1 MFNELC
7 DVGKP
12 GPYFLFKSQSRAIL
26 SYQVLARKYRSQ
38 TFDQMVGQNH
48 ISQTIMN
55 ALKNNRLPHALLFT
69 GIRGTGKTSS
79 ARILAKSIRCTNSKD
94 FTPCGVCESCMEITA
109 GRATD
114 VIEIDGASNNGV
126 DAIRDLRD
134 SVMFSPSS
142 GKYKIFIIDEVHM
155 LSSSAFNALLKTL
168 EEPPPHVIFIMAT
181 TEIQKIP
188 QTILSR
194 CQRFDFRRIP
204 IKQLAEHLKWI
215 CDQENIKIDEK
226 ALWLLARQGEGSARD
241 SLSLLD
247 QVINF
252 STALQGNTITD
263 AVVSEIL
270 GLTDRALVFEA
281 FQALIHR
288 DDKSM
293 LSLLK
298 RLGEASVNGSLFL
311 DDLLRLFR
319 HSILLRSAA
328 AENVTNVM
336 IDLPTDEISIL
347 TELIQPLSL
356 TDLHMLFDMC
366 FKSMNDVIRSHEP
379 LLVLEISLLRMSQ
392 APQIK
397 DLQSLLGNANIA
409 SAGATSAPKAVEQ
422 AKKPAPITFAKPASP
437 VQAAAPAPV
446 IPQVE
451 PVKPKPVAPVPQTPT
466 QDSWFEF
473 IQFLKQNE
481 PILAAKAENLIFE
494 QFVASDKMIQLGIPM
509 VFGFLLDQIT
519 QAETKQKLQG
529 CIDSFFGRGYN
540 FDIQKT
546 KTVVG
551 ESALNIAAKKEIQAE
566 EKLKDSWAQDP
577 RIKKAQEVFNG
588 TIKVVNKVD

>member
-1 MFNELC
+1 M
-7 DVGKP
+7 
-12 GPYFLFKSQSRAIL
+12 

-38 TFDQMVGQNH
+38 TFDQMVGQTH

-79 ARILAKSIRCTNSKD
+79 ARILAKSIRCTNSQN
-94 FTPCGVCESCMEITA
+94 FTPCGKCESCIEITSN
-109 GRATD
+109 RATD

-204 IKQLAEHLKWI
+204 IKQLSDHLKWI
-215 CDQENIKIDEK
+215 CEQENIKVDEK

-252 STALQGNTITD
+252 STALQGHTITD
-263 AVVSEIL
+263 ADVSEIL
-270 GLTDRALVFEA
+270 GLTDRTLVFEA

-288 DDKSM
+288 DDKNM

-298 RLGEASVNGSLFL
+298 KLSDASVNSSLFL

-319 HSILLRSAA
+319 HSILLRSAST
-328 AENVTNVM
+328 ENVSHVH
-336 IDLPTDEISIL
+336 IDLPTDEIAL
-347 TELIQPLSL
+347 LQELIQPLGLS
-356 TDLHMLFDMC
+356 DLHMLFDMC

-379 LLVLEISLLRMSQ
+379 LMVLEISLLRMAQ

-397 DLQSLLGNANIA
+397 DLQSFFNQ
-409 SAGATSAPKAVEQ
+409 AGSVNVGVSSAPKVVEQ
-422 AKKPAPITFAKPASP
+422 VKKPAPIPFKTTA
-437 VQAAAPAPV
+437 
-446 IPQVE
+446 PQVTAQS
-451 PVKPKPVAPVPQTPT
+451 VKTVTPAAPVPQVPT
-466 QDSWFEF
+466 ADSWFEF
-473 IQFLKQNE
+473 VQFLKRNE
-481 PILAAKAENLIFE
+481 PILAAKIENLIFE
-494 QFVASDKMIQLGIPM
+494 QFNEDAKKIQLGLPP
-509 VFGFLLDQIT
+509 VFGFLLDQIL

-529 CIDSFFGRGYN
+529 SIDSFFGGGYN
-540 FDIQKT
+540 FEIQKT
-546 KTVVG
+546 KTVAG
-551 ESALNIAAKKEIQAE
+551 ESALNTAVKKEIQAE
-566 EKLKDSWAQDP
+566 EKLKDSWAQDS

>member
-1 MFNELC
+1 
-7 DVGKP
+7 
-12 GPYFLFKSQSRAIL
+12 L

-79 ARILAKSIRCTNSKD
+79 ARILAKSIRCTNSVD
-94 FTPCGVCESCMEITA
+94 FKPCGVCENCIEITA

-215 CDQENIKIDEK
+215 CDQENIKIDDK

-252 STALQGNTITD
+252 STALQGNVITD
-263 AVVSEIL
+263 ATVSEIL

-281 FQALIHR
+281 FQCLIHR
-288 DDKSM
+288 NDKSM
-293 LSLLK
+293 LALLK
-298 RLGEASVNGSLFL
+298 KLSEASVNGSLFL

-319 HSILLRSAA
+319 HSILLRSAGD
-328 AENVTNVM
+328 NVANIN
-336 IDLPTDEISIL
+336 IDLPIDEITIL
-347 TELIQPLSL
+347 IELIQPLSIS
-356 TDLHMLFDMC
+356 DLHMLFDMC

-379 LLVLEISLLRMSQ
+379 LLVLEISLLRMAQ

-397 DLQSLLGNANIA
+397 DLQSLMSGGTSV
-409 SAGATSAPKAVEQ
+409 SAGAAQPPKPAEQ
-422 AKKPAPITFAKPASP
+422 APKPAPITFAKIATPIP
-437 VQAAAPAPV
+437 QPAAPQPEPPV
-446 IPQVE
+446 KATPVTPKPQV
-451 PVKPKPVAPVPQTPT
+451 PT
-466 QDSWFEF
+466 KGSWFDF
-473 IQFLKQNE
+473 VQFLKQNE
-481 PILAAKAENLIFE
+481 PILAAKVENLIFD
-494 QFVASDKMIQLGIPM
+494 QLDADKIIHLGLPP
-509 VFGFLLDQIT
+509 VFGFLADQIT
-519 QAETKQKLQG
+519 QSETKQKLQG
-529 CIDSFFGRGYN
+529 CIDSFFGSRYN
-540 FDIQKT
+540 FEIQKT
-546 KTVVG
+546 KNVAG
-551 ESALNIAAKKEIQAE
+551 ESALNIAQQKEIQAE

>member
-1 MFNELC
+1 MRCGEAWPL
-7 DVGKP
+7 
-12 GPYFLFKSQSRAIL
+12 FLKLIEGVL

-79 ARILAKSIRCTNSKD
+79 ARILAKSIRCTNSKN
-94 FTPCGVCESCMEITA
+94 FTPCGVCESCLEITA

-142 GKYKIFIIDEVHM
+142 GKYKIFIIEEVHM

-215 CDQENIKIDEK
+215 CTQENIQIDDK

-252 STALQGNTITD
+252 STALQGNVITD
-263 AVVSEIL
+263 ATVSEIL

-293 LSLLK
+293 LALLK
-298 RLGEASVNGSLFL
+298 RLAEASVNGSLFL

-328 AENVTNVM
+328 AENVAHIN
-336 IDLPTDEISIL
+336 IDLPADEITIL
-347 TELIQPLSL
+347 LELIQPLSIP
-356 TDLHMLFDMC
+356 DLHMLFDMC

-397 DLQSLLGNANIA
+397 DLQSLLNNP
-409 SAGATSAPKAVEQ
+409 GATASGGVVSAPKVVEQ
-422 AKKPAPITFAKPASP
+422 AKKPAPITLAKPK
-437 VQAAAPAPV
+437 AAPAP
-446 IPQVE
+446 P
-451 PVKPKPVAPVPQTPT
+451 TPT
-466 QDSWFEF
+466 PTKETWFDF
-473 IQFLKQNE
+473 VQFLKQNE
-481 PILAAKAENLIFE
+481 PILAAKVENLIFE
-494 QFVASDKMIQLGIPM
+494 RFNAEEKVIQLGIPA

-519 QAETKQKLQG
+519 QSETKQKLQG
-529 CIDSFFGRGYN
+529 SIDSFFGRGYN

-546 KTVVG
+546 KTVAG
-551 ESALNIAAKKEIQAE
+551 ESALNIAQQKEIQAE
-566 EKLKDSWAQDP
+566 EKLKDSWALDP
-577 RIKKAQEVFNG
+577 RIRKAQEVFNG
-588 TIKVVNKVD
+588 TIKVVNKID

>member
-1 MFNELC
+1 M
-7 DVGKP
+7 
-12 GPYFLFKSQSRAIL
+12 

-94 FTPCGVCESCMEITA
+94 FTPCGVCESCLEITA

-288 DDKSM
+288 DDKAM
-293 LSLLK
+293 LALLK
-298 RLGEASVNGSLFL
+298 RLAEASVNGSLFL

-328 AENVTNVM
+328 AENVSNVN
-336 IDLPTDEISIL
+336 IDLPTDEITIL
-347 TELIQPLSL
+347 QELIQPLSL

-366 FKSMNDVIRSHEP
+366 FKSMNDVLRSHEP

-397 DLQSLLGNANIA
+397 DLQALLGNANLA
-409 SAGATSAPKAVEQ
+409 STGAAPAPKAVEQ
-422 AKKPAPITFAKPASP
+422 AKKPAPITFTK
-437 VQAAAPAPV
+437 AAAPQQTAAAPTPV
-446 IPQVE
+446 VKTEAPAAPE
-451 PVKPKPVAPVPQTPT
+451 PVKAAPVAKVIVPQIPT

-494 QFVASDKMIQLGIPM
+494 QYVASDKMIQLGIPM

-529 CIDSFFGRGYN
+529 CIDSFFGSGYN
-540 FDIQKT
+540 FEIQKT
-546 KTVVG
+546 KTVSG
-551 ESALNIAAKKEIQAE
+551 DSALNIAVKKEIQAE

>member
-1 MFNELC
+1 M
-7 DVGKP
+7 
-12 GPYFLFKSQSRAIL
+12 

-94 FTPCGVCESCMEITA
+94 FIPCGVCESCVEITS
-109 GRATD
+109 GRAND

-155 LSSSAFNALLKTL
+155 LSTSAFNALLKTL

-194 CQRFDFRRIP
+194 CQRFDFRPIP
-204 IKQLAEHLKWI
+204 INQLAEHLKFI
-215 CDQENIKIDEK
+215 CQQENIKIDAK

-252 STALQGNTITD
+252 STALEGHTITD
-263 AVVSEIL
+263 AMVSEIL
-270 GLTDRALVFEA
+270 GLTDRALVYEA
-281 FQALIHR
+281 FQSLILR
-288 DDKSM
+288 DDKAM
-293 LSLLK
+293 LMLLK
-298 RLGEASVNGSLFL
+298 KLSEASVNASLFL

-319 HSILLRSAA
+319 HSILLRSASLESIA
-328 AENVTNVM
+328 QIN
-336 IDLPTDEISIL
+336 IDLPTDEVTIL
-347 TELIQPLSL
+347 TELIQPLGLS
-356 TDLHMLFDMC
+356 DLHMLFDMC
-366 FKSMNDVIRSHEP
+366 FKSLNDVHRSHEP
-379 LLVLEISLLRMSQ
+379 LLILEISLLRMSQ

-397 DLQSLLGNANIA
+397 DLHRLLNTTVTPSKVGEAID
-409 SAGATSAPKAVEQ
+409 TKAVEQ
-422 AKKPAPITFAKPASP
+422 TKKPTPAAFS
-437 VQAAAPAPV
+437 QPV
-446 IPQVE
+446 IAKSLVAQPEIKDPIPQIPSKE
-451 PVKPKPVAPVPQTPT
+451 T
-466 QDSWFEF
+466 WFEF
-473 IQFLKQNE
+473 VQFLKRNE

-494 QFVASDKMIQLGIPM
+494 QLSAEDKKIQLAISP
-509 VFGFLLDQIT
+509 VFSFLLDQIL
-519 QAETKQKLQG
+519 QSETKQKLQG
-529 CIDSFFGRGYN
+529 SIDSFFGPGYN
-540 FDIQKT
+540 FEIQKV
-546 KTVVG
+546 KVVTG
-551 ESALNIAAKKEIQAE
+551 ESALNIALQKEVQAE

-577 RIKKAQEVFNG
+577 RIRKAQEVFNG
-588 TIKVVNKVD
+588 TIKVVNKIDS

>member
-1 MFNELC
+1 M
-7 DVGKP
+7 
-12 GPYFLFKSQSRAIL
+12 

-94 FTPCGVCESCMEITA
+94 FTPCGVCESCIEITA

-204 IKQLAEHLKWI
+204 IKQLADHLKWI
-215 CDQENIKIDEK
+215 CDQESIKIDEK

-252 STALQGNTITD
+252 STALQGNAITD
-263 AVVSEIL
+263 ATVSEIL

-281 FQALIHR
+281 FQCLIHR
-288 DDKSM
+288 DDKAM
-293 LSLLK
+293 LALLK

-319 HSILLRSAA
+319 HAILLRSAS
-328 AENVTNVM
+328 AEGVSNVQ
-336 IDLPTDEISIL
+336 IDLPTDEITIL
-347 TELIQPLSL
+347 TDLIQPLSL

-366 FKSMNDVIRSHEP
+366 FKSMNDVLRSHEP

-397 DLQSLLGNANIA
+397 DLQSLLGQPT
-409 SAGATSAPKAVEQ
+409 AGAGAAPAPKAVEQ
-422 AKKPAPITFAKPASP
+422 AKKPAPITFTKPTAPTPEAPVAQATPIKTETVQPVASK
-437 VQAAAPAPV
+437 PAPV
-446 IPQVE
+446 KVH
-451 PVKPKPVAPVPQTPT
+451 VPQTPS
-466 QDSWFEF
+466 QDTWFEF

-481 PILAAKAENLIFE
+481 PILAAKAENLVFE
-494 QFVASDKMIQLGIPM
+494 QLNAKTIQLGIPM

-529 CIDSFFGRGYN
+529 CIDSFFGSGYN
-540 FDIQKT
+540 FEIQKT
-546 KTVVG
+546 KASTG
-551 ESALNIAAKKEIQAE
+551 DSALNIAAKKEIQAE

-577 RIKKAQEVFNG
+577 RIKKAQEIFNG
-588 TIKVVNKVD
+588 TIKVVNKAD

>member
-1 MFNELC
+1 M
-7 DVGKP
+7 
-12 GPYFLFKSQSRAIL
+12 

-79 ARILAKSIRCTNSKD
+79 ARILAKSIRCTQSQD
-94 FTPCGVCESCMEITA
+94 FTPCGVCESCVEITA

-155 LSSSAFNALLKTL
+155 LSTSAFNALLKTL

-204 IKQLAEHLKWI
+204 IKQLADHLKWI
-215 CDQENIKIDEK
+215 CQQENIQIDEK

-252 STALQGNTITD
+252 STALQGNIISD
-263 AVVSEIL
+263 AIVSEIL

-281 FQALIHR
+281 FQSLIHR
-288 DDKSM
+288 DDQAM
-293 LSLLK
+293 LALLK
-298 RLGEASVNGSLFL
+298 RLSDASVNGSLFL

-319 HSILLRSAA
+319 HSILLRSAVD
-328 AENVTNVM
+328 ENRDHVD
-336 IDLPTDEISIL
+336 IDLPVDEIKIL
-347 TELIQPLSL
+347 QELIQPLSL
-356 TDLHMLFDMC
+356 SDLHMLFDMC

-379 LLVLEISLLRMSQ
+379 VLVLEISLLRMSQ

-397 DLQSLLGNANIA
+397 DLLPLIHQPGDVV
-409 SAGATSAPKAVEQ
+409 APKAVEQ
-422 AKKPAPITFAKPASP
+422 AQKPAPLISTLKPT
-437 VQAAAPAPV
+437 APLKST
-446 IPQVE
+446 PQKSV
-451 PVKPKPVAPVPQTPT
+451 PQKPIPQTPT

-481 PILAAKAENLIFE
+481 PILAAKAENLIFD
-494 QFVASDKMIQLGIPM
+494 QLNSNKIIQLGLPA
-509 VFGFLLDQIT
+509 VFGFLADQIL

-529 CIDSFFGRGYN
+529 CIDSFFGGGYN
-540 FDIQKT
+540 FEILKT
-546 KTVVG
+546 KTVAG
-551 ESALNIAAKKEIQAE
+551 ESALNIAQQKEIQAE

-577 RIKKAQEVFNG
+577 RIRKAQEVFNG

>member
-1 MFNELC
+1 MRCGEAWPL
-7 DVGKP
+7 
-12 GPYFLFKSQSRAIL
+12 FLKLIEGVL

-94 FTPCGVCESCMEITA
+94 FTPCGVCESCIEITA

-215 CDQENIKIDEK
+215 CTQEKIQIDEK

-252 STALQGNTITD
+252 SAALQGQIITD
-263 AVVSEIL
+263 ATVSEIL

-288 DDKSM
+288 DDKNM
-293 LSLLK
+293 LALLK
-298 RLGEASVNGSLFL
+298 RLAEASVNGSLFL

-328 AENVTNVM
+328 AENVTHIN
-336 IDLPTDEISIL
+336 IDLPTDEITIL
-347 TELIQPLSL
+347 MDLIQSLSL
-356 TDLHMLFDMC
+356 PDLHMLFDMC

-397 DLQSLLGNANIA
+397 DLQSLLSQGS
-409 SAGATSAPKAVEQ
+409 SAGVSTAPKAVEQ
-422 AKKPAPITFAKPASP
+422 VKKPAPITFSKPATPTPKPESAKP
-437 VQAAAPAPV
+437 QTAATPMT
-446 IPQVE
+446 
-451 PVKPKPVAPVPQTPT
+451 QTPT
-466 QDSWFEF
+466 QDNWFDF
-473 IQFLKQNE
+473 VQFLKQNE
-481 PILAAKAENLIFE
+481 PILAAKVENLIFE
-494 QFVASDKMIQLGIPM
+494 QLNSTDKIIELGVPP

-519 QAETKQKLQG
+519 QSETKQKLQG
-529 CIDSFFGRGYN
+529 CIDSFFGPGYN

-546 KTVVG
+546 KTVAG
-551 ESALNIAAKKEIQAE
+551 ESALNIAIKKEFQAE

-577 RIKKAQEVFNG
+577 RIRKAQEVFNG
-588 TIKVVNKVD
+588 TIKVVNKID